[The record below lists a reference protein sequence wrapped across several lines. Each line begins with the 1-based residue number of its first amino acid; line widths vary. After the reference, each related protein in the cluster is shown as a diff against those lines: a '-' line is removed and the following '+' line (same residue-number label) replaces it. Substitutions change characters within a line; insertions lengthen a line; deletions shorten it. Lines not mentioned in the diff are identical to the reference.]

1 MMQNSI
7 QFEELKQTIVQE
19 NEALYGEELRHLYGD
34 EQIAQSNAKIQGM
47 TQAQYQ
53 QAQALSAQLE
63 ATLQQALLEGDPS
76 GTLAQKA
83 FALHK
88 QWLCYHWPSYSKQ
101 AHKGLAALY
110 LADERFTAYYD
121 AIAPGAAQ
129 FLHDAIASACS

>member
-1 MMQNSI
+1 MPDTMK
-7 QFEELKQTIVQE
+7 FEDLKQTILQE
-19 NEALYGEELRHLYGD
+19 NEARYGKELRDAYGETQVIR
-34 EQIAQSNAKIQGM
+34 SNAKLQSM

-63 ATLQQALLEGDPS
+63 DTLKKALLEGDS
-76 GTLAQKA
+76 DGALAREA

-88 QWLCYHWPSYSKQ
+88 QWLCYYWPSYTKQ

-129 FLHDAIASACS
+129 FLHDAIVAACS